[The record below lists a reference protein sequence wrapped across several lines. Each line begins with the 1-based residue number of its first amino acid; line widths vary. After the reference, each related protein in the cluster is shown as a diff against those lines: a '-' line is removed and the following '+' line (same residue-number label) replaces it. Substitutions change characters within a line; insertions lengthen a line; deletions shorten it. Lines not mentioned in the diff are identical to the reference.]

1 MTLITKM
8 HLGILTQTVAGL
20 YSKLSLLYLGYVLTS
35 LKAIARSVDFTVE
48 TCCSRCFISRAQ
60 EVRAMFAT
68 ATPPIMH

>member
-8 HLGILTQTVAGL
+8 HLGILTQTGAGL
-20 YSKLSLLYLGYVLTS
+20 CSKLAPLCLGYVLTS
-35 LKAIARSVDFTVE
+35 SKAIARFAGFTVE
-48 TCCSRCFISRAQ
+48 TCCSHCSISVAQ